1 MLQFPGQT
9 AAAGM
14 FPTLP
19 RNAVVFF
26 ASAVCALTVPAQEPG
41 TGSFQER
48 RTWSFP
54 EDGVFFSNEFSGAR
68 LNAVTRTGPNNYR
81 QTITSETDPP
91 INNSPW
97 YAFRV
102 WSTSS
107 RTITNTVSYP
117 EAGITHRYRPR
128 YSSNLN
134 SWTLVAAN
142 AISVDATE
150 TQAAFTMPASSTVR
164 TVVGQQLI
172 TWEDQLAWAANF
184 TNLPFVRMQEIG
196 RSVQGRPMVR
206 LDTATAPP
214 DSSGTLILMAGQHP
228 PEVPGT
234 RAFRNFTEEIFNDT
248 SLAREFRRRFN
259 VVVLPLMNPDGWH
272 HGHWRDNA
280 NRQDLNRAWTGSG
293 LTNSPEVRAA
303 IASLKNVTNAAAFID
318 FHSTTFNIFYTANDE
333 TERPPYFVP
342 EYIARV
348 NAGTEPFG
356 VTPWPRSISEGTIG
370 TTSRFWVAS
379 NLGCAAFTWEFSD
392 TASETRIREGGR
404 VGAQQMMSMLL
415 ELWRDNHTS
424 PVVRYD
430 FEDPV
435 NPWLPA
441 ATPTG
446 AITTVA
452 VAPSG
457 TRSAELSGGYFS
469 LADFDYGSTRG
480 ATLALWFRMD
490 ERPRGDFAYL
500 FGHGTVVA
508 TNSFN
513 VYWRAANDT
522 LRVSVMGANDPQQQV
537 EIPDNSFIGRG
548 WQHLAVVLQPG
559 EGTTVYLNGL
569 LQGSMT
575 NGGTGVNPAGS
586 IGFGINNVATAERNF
601 VGGLDDVRLYSSPLT
616 PWQLATIQHRDSPAE
631 PYRDWRDA
639 AFASLAYGGDNAFAA
654 DLSDADTDGLSN
666 LEEYAYGGNPLA
678 ADSQALQPRL
688 HLGAG
693 GYEVRYRRR
702 IGAPNVESR
711 VWTSAD
717 LVNWQTGPPLLGET
731 GTVPAGML
739 FEEVAVRALGAPA
752 DENRRFFRLETI
764 RRGN

>member
-1 MLQFPGQT
+1 MD
-9 AAAGM
+9 
-14 FPTLP
+14 TL
-19 RNAVVFF
+19 
-26 ASAVCALTVPAQEPG
+26 AQEAG
-41 TGSFQER
+41 TASFQER

-81 QTITSETDPP
+81 LTITSETDPP
-91 INNSPW
+91 VNNSPW

-107 RTITNTVSYP
+107 RTITNTLSYP
-117 EAGITHRYRPR
+117 ESGITHRYRPR

-134 SWTLVAAN
+134 TWTLVSTN
-142 AISVDATE
+142 SISIDATG
-150 TQAAFTMPASSTVR
+150 TLAAFTMPASSTVR
-164 TVVGQQLI
+164 TVAGQQLI

-248 SLAREFRRRFN
+248 PLAREFRRRFN

-303 IASLKNVTNAAAFID
+303 IASLRGITNAAAFID
-318 FHSTTFNIFYTANDE
+318 FHSTTFNVFYTGTDE
-333 TERPPYFVP
+333 AERPAYFVP
-342 EYIARV
+342 EYIDRLNRGVAS
-348 NAGTEPFG
+348 FG
-356 VTPWPRSISEGTIG
+356 VNPWPRNVSEGTTG
-370 TTSRFWVAS
+370 STSRFWGAS

-392 TASETRIREGGR
+392 IASEARIREGGR
-404 VGAQQMMSMLL
+404 VGAREMMTMLL

-446 AITTVA
+446 DITAVA
-452 VAPSG
+452 GAPSG
-457 TRSAELSGGYFS
+457 MRSAELSGGYLT
-469 LADFDYGSTRG
+469 LADFDYGSTGG
-480 ATLALWFRMD
+480 ATLSLWFRMD
-490 ERPRGDFAYL
+490 ARPRGDFAYL

-513 VYWRAANDT
+513 VYWRAANNT

-537 EIPDNSFIGRG
+537 EIPDSLFTGLG

-559 EGTTVYLNGL
+559 TGTSVYLNGL

-575 NGGTGVNPAGS
+575 NGAAGVNPTGS
-586 IGFGINNVATAERNF
+586 IRFGINNVATAERNF
-601 VGGLDDVRLYSSPLT
+601 AGGLDDVRLYSAPVT
-616 PWQLATIQHRDSPAE
+616 PWQLATIQHPDAPSE
-631 PYRDWRDA
+631 PYLDWRDA
-639 AFASLAYGGDNAFAA
+639 AFASLAHGGDNALAA
-654 DLSDADTDGLSN
+654 DFLDADADGLSN
-666 LEEYAYGGNPLA
+666 LEEYAFGGNPLVS
-678 ADSQALQPRL
+678 DGQVLQPRL
-688 HLGAG
+688 HLGAAG
-693 GYEVRYRRR
+693 HEVRYRRR
-702 IGAPNVESR
+702 LGASNVESR

-717 LVNWQTGPPLLGET
+717 LVSWQTGPPLMSET
-731 GTVPAGML
+731 GTVTADQL
-739 FEEVAVRALGAPA
+739 FEEVAVRATGAPA
-752 DENRRFFRLETI
+752 GENRRFFRVETI